1 LYTTNQ
7 IPIRMKQ
14 GIYATIWLISF
25 LLLNSCTRQHNHNI
39 LLVQADS
46 LMEEYPDS
54 ALHILE
60 SIESQQLTVQA
71 DRAYYALLLTQAR
84 DKNYIVQTDDSL
96 IRTAVQYYDSI
107 GDIPMQA
114 KAHYHWGGV
123 LRDQNNYF
131 HALHLY
137 INAANYAKRSEKSK
151 LLSLIYNNIGNI
163 YYQENHYN
171 KADSMYQLL
180 QQQATLQKDTINLV
194 EALSKRGS
202 INIEKGK
209 AYYQQAESLLLQ
221 ASELTKHFPNNMLK
235 ANIASSLSALYSRM
249 QKGKE
254 AIKYAKENFTHLT
267 DTTLYAKGYLL
278 LGDAY
283 YKAQLYDS
291 AQFYFNKALH
301 TQEYVT
307 KANTY
312 MRLADIAK
320 KSNKLEESLELER
333 FYSAYQDSAYNQNL
347 YILSTST
354 FYSPTP
360 PQYRADFPVKRWVL
374 YISICILIIGSYLF
388 IRQYKYKKVSSKKN
402 SIRTMEIDIEKV
414 KGQLQETAFYKKAQS
429 ILNHQ
434 NDTDAKSTEKP
445 VLTNDDQK
453 SLIKEINCLIPE
465 YTSHLR
471 KNFPL
476 LTDKDIF
483 FCCIHLSGFS
493 IQELGVILSRT
504 PNSIY
509 KRRGSI
515 LEKKMQ
521 LDKNDN
527 FIKAITA
534 I

>member
-1 LYTTNQ
+1 
-7 IPIRMKQ
+7 MKQ
-14 GIYATIWLISF
+14 GIYVTIWLISF

-60 SIESQQLTVQA
+60 SIESQQLTVHA
-71 DRAYYALLLTQAR
+71 DRAYYTLLLTQAR

-107 GDIPMQA
+107 GDVQMQA
-114 KAHYHWGGV
+114 KAYYHWGGV
-123 LRDQNNYF
+123 LRDQRNYS
-131 HALHLY
+131 HALNLY
-137 INAANYAKRSEKSK
+137 VNERSK

-171 KADSMYQLL
+171 NADSIYQLM

-209 AYYQQAESLLLQ
+209 AHYQQAESLLLQ
-221 ASELTKHFPNNMLK
+221 ASELRKYFPNNMLK

-291 AQFYFNKALH
+291 ARFYFNKALH
-301 TQEYVT
+301 TQEYTT
-307 KANTY
+307 KASAY

-333 FYSAYQDSAYNQNL
+333 LYSSYQDSAHNQNL
-347 YILSTST
+347 YILSTNA
-354 FYSPTP
+354 FYPPTP
-360 PQYRADFPVKRWVL
+360 PQYKSDFPVKRWIL
-374 YISICILIIGSYLF
+374 YISIGILIVGSYLF
-388 IRQYKYKKVSSKKN
+388 IRQYKCKKVSSEKD

-434 NDTDAKSTEKP
+434 NDINAKATEKP
-445 VLTNDDQK
+445 ELTNDDQK

-465 YTSHLR
+465 YTSHLK

-509 KRRGSI
+509 KRRSSI

-527 FIKAITA
+527 FIKAITS

>member
-1 LYTTNQ
+1 
-7 IPIRMKQ
+7 MFH
-14 GIYATIWLISF
+14 IWLTM
-25 LLLNSCTRQHNHNI
+25 LLSLASCTQHHSPNV
-39 LLVQADS
+39 LLMQADS
-46 LMEEYPDS
+46 LMEAYPDS
-54 ALHILE
+54 ALRILE
-60 SIESQQLTVQA
+60 NVEPQQLKTPANQ
-71 DRAYYALLLTQAR
+71 AYYALLLTQAR

-96 IRTAVQYYDSI
+96 IRIAVQYYDSI
-107 GDIPMQA
+107 GDILMQA

-137 INAANYAKRSEKSK
+137 TNAANYAKRSERSK

-163 YYQENHYN
+163 YYQENHYS

-221 ASELTKHFPNNMLK
+221 ASELTKYFPNNMLK

-291 AQFYFNKALH
+291 ARFYFNKALH
-301 TQEYVT
+301 TQEYTT
-307 KANTY
+307 KASAY

-320 KSNKLEESLELER
+320 KSNKLKESLELER
-333 FYSAYQDSAYNQNL
+333 LYSAYQDSAHNQNL
-347 YILSTST
+347 YILSTNT
-354 FYSPTP
+354 LYSPTP
-360 PQYRADFPVKRWVL
+360 PQYKSDFSVKRWIL
-374 YISICILIIGSYLF
+374 YISIGILIVGSYLF
-388 IRQYKYKKVSSKKN
+388 IKQYKCKKVSSEKD
-402 SIRTMEIDIEKV
+402 SIRTIEIDIEKV

-434 NDTDAKSTEKP
+434 NDINAKSTEKP
-445 VLTNDDQK
+445 ELTNDDQK

-465 YTSHLR
+465 YTSHLK

-509 KRRGSI
+509 KRRSSI

-527 FIKAITA
+527 FIKAITS

>member
-1 LYTTNQ
+1 MHLTNLTTTK
-7 IPIRMKQ
+7 MKR
-14 GIYATIWLISF
+14 IFYIIIWLLGF
-25 LLLNSCTRQHNHNI
+25 LSSTSCTQRHQSHA

-46 LMEEYPDS
+46 VMEEYPDS

-60 SIESQQLTVQA
+60 SIEPQQLGTQA
-71 DRAYYALLLTQAR
+71 NQAYYALLLTQAR

-96 IRTAVQYYDSI
+96 IRIAVQYYDSI
-107 GDIPMQA
+107 RDIPMQA

-137 INAANYAKRSEKSK
+137 IDAANYAKCSERSK

-171 KADSMYQLL
+171 KADSIYQLL
-180 QQQATLQKDTINLV
+180 QQQAALQKDTLNLV

-209 AYYQQAESLLLQ
+209 AYYQHAESLLLQ
-221 ASELTKHFPNNMLK
+221 ASELTKHFPYNMLK
-235 ANIASSLSALYSRM
+235 ADIASSLSALYSRM

-254 AIKYAKENFTHLT
+254 AIEYAKENFTLLT
-267 DTTLYAKGYLL
+267 DTTLYTKGYLL

-291 AQFYFNKALH
+291 AQFYFNKALY

-307 KANTY
+307 KANAY

-320 KSNKLEESLELER
+320 KLNKLKESLELER
-333 FYSAYQDSAYNQNL
+333 LYSAYQDSAHNQNL

-360 PQYRADFPVKRWVL
+360 PQYRSDIPIKRWIL
-374 YISICILIIGSYLF
+374 YISICILIVGSYLF
-388 IRQYKYKKVSSKKN
+388 IRQYKYKKVSSEKN

-414 KGQLQETAFYKKAQS
+414 KGQLQETTFYMKAQS

-434 NDTDAKSTEKP
+434 NDINAKLTEKP
-445 VLTNDDQK
+445 ELTNDDQK

-493 IQELGVILSRT
+493 IQELGAILSRT

-509 KRRGSI
+509 KRRSSI

-527 FIKAITA
+527 FIKAITS

>member
-1 LYTTNQ
+1 
-7 IPIRMKQ
+7 MKQ
-14 GIYATIWLISF
+14 GIYVTIWLISF

-60 SIESQQLTVQA
+60 SIESQQLTVHA

-107 GDIPMQA
+107 GDVQMQA
-114 KAHYHWGGV
+114 KAYYHWGGV
-123 LRDQNNYF
+123 LRDQRNYS
-131 HALHLY
+131 HALNLY
-137 INAANYAKRSEKSK
+137 VNASYYAKNSERSK

-171 KADSMYQLL
+171 NADSIYQLM

-209 AYYQQAESLLLQ
+209 AHYQQAESLLLQ
-221 ASELTKHFPNNMLK
+221 ASELARHFSNNMLK
-235 ANIASSLSALYSRM
+235 ADIASSLSALYSRM
-249 QKGKE
+249 QKNKE
-254 AIKYAKENFTHLT
+254 AIKYAKENFTLLT
-267 DTTLYAKGYLL
+267 DTVLYAKGYLL
-278 LGDAY
+278 LGDVY
-283 YKAQLYDS
+283 YKARLYDS
-291 AQFYFNKALH
+291 AHLYFNKALH
-301 TQEYVT
+301 TQEYIT
-307 KANTY
+307 KANAY

-320 KSNKLEESLELER
+320 KLNKLEESLELER
-333 FYSAYQDSAYNQNL
+333 LYSAYRDSAHNQF
-347 YILSTST
+347 LSISPTNI

-360 PQYRADFPVKRWVL
+360 PKSKSDSPLKRWVS
-374 YISICILIIGSYLF
+374 YISICILITWCYLL
-388 IRQYKYKKVSSKKN
+388 IKRYKKVSSDREKY
-402 SIRTMEIDIEKV
+402 SIKPIEIDIEKV
-414 KGQLQETAFYKKAQS
+414 KGQLQETTFYGKAKS

-434 NDTDAKSTEKP
+434 DEISPKSTEKP
-445 VLTNDDQK
+445 ELTNDDQK
-453 SLIKEINCLIPE
+453 LLIKEINCLIPE

-471 KNFPL
+471 KNFPAL
-476 LTDKDIF
+476 NDKDIF
-483 FCCIHLSGFS
+483 FCCIHLSDFS
-493 IQELGVILSRT
+493 IQELGIILNRT

-509 KRRGSI
+509 KRRSGI
-515 LEKKMQ
+515 LEKKMK
-521 LDKNDN
+521 LNKNDN
-527 FIKAITA
+527 FVKAITS

>member
-1 LYTTNQ
+1 
-7 IPIRMKQ
+7 MKQ
-14 GIYATIWLISF
+14 GIYVTIWLISF

-60 SIESQQLTVQA
+60 SIESQQLTVHA

-107 GDIPMQA
+107 GDVQMQA
-114 KAHYHWGGV
+114 KAYYHWGGV
-123 LRDQNNYF
+123 LRDQRNYS
-131 HALHLY
+131 HALNLY
-137 INAANYAKRSEKSK
+137 VNASYYAKNSERSK

-171 KADSMYQLL
+171 NADSIYQLM

-221 ASELTKHFPNNMLK
+221 ASELTKYFPNNMLK

-291 AQFYFNKALH
+291 ARFYFNKALH
-301 TQEYVT
+301 TQEYTT
-307 KANTY
+307 KASAY

-333 FYSAYQDSAYNQNL
+333 LYSSYQDSAHNQNL
-347 YILSTST
+347 YILSTNA
-354 FYSPTP
+354 FYPPTP
-360 PQYRADFPVKRWVL
+360 PQYKSDFPVKRWIL
-374 YISICILIIGSYLF
+374 YISIGILIVGSYLF
-388 IRQYKYKKVSSKKN
+388 IRQYKCKKVSSEKD
-402 SIRTMEIDIEKV
+402 SIRTMEIEIDIDIEKV

-434 NDTDAKSTEKP
+434 NDINAKSTEKP
-445 VLTNDDQK
+445 ELTNDDQK
-453 SLIKEINCLIPE
+453 SLIKEVNCLIPE
-465 YTSHLR
+465 YTSHLK

-509 KRRGSI
+509 KRRSSI

-527 FIKAITA
+527 FIKAITS

>member
-1 LYTTNQ
+1 
-7 IPIRMKQ
+7 MKQ
-14 GIYATIWLISF
+14 GIYVTIWLISF

-39 LLVQADS
+39 PLVQADS

-60 SIESQQLTVQA
+60 SIESQQLTVHA
-71 DRAYYALLLTQAR
+71 DRAYYTLLLTQAR
-84 DKNYIVQTDDSL
+84 DKNYIVQTDDPL

-107 GDIPMQA
+107 GDVQMQA
-114 KAHYHWGGV
+114 KAYYHWGGV
-123 LRDQNNYF
+123 LRDQRNYS
-131 HALHLY
+131 HALNLY
-137 INAANYAKRSEKSK
+137 VNASYYAKNSERSK

-171 KADSMYQLL
+171 NADSIYQLM

-209 AYYQQAESLLLQ
+209 AHYQHAESLLLQ
-221 ASELTKHFPNNMLK
+221 ASELTKHFPYNMLK
-235 ANIASSLSALYSRM
+235 ADITSSLSALYSRM

-254 AIKYAKENFTHLT
+254 AIEYAKENFTHLT

-291 AQFYFNKALH
+291 ARFYFNKALH
-301 TQEYVT
+301 TQEYTT
-307 KANTY
+307 KASAY

-333 FYSAYQDSAYNQNL
+333 LYSSYQDSAHNQNL
-347 YILSTST
+347 YILSTNA
-354 FYSPTP
+354 FYPPTP
-360 PQYRADFPVKRWVL
+360 PQYKSDFPVKRWIL
-374 YISICILIIGSYLF
+374 YISIGILIVGSYLF
-388 IRQYKYKKVSSKKN
+388 IRQYKCKKVSSEKD

-434 NDTDAKSTEKP
+434 NDINAKSTEKP
-445 VLTNDDQK
+445 ELTNDDQK
-453 SLIKEINCLIPE
+453 SLIKEVNCLIPE
-465 YTSHLR
+465 YTSHLK

-509 KRRGSI
+509 KRRSSI

-527 FIKAITA
+527 FIKAITS

>member
-1 LYTTNQ
+1 
-7 IPIRMKQ
+7 MKQ
-14 GIYATIWLISF
+14 GIYVTIWLISF

-60 SIESQQLTVQA
+60 SIESQQLTVHA

-107 GDIPMQA
+107 GDVQMQA
-114 KAHYHWGGV
+114 KAYYHWGGV
-123 LRDQNNYF
+123 LRDQRNYS
-131 HALHLY
+131 HALNLY
-137 INAANYAKRSEKSK
+137 VNASYYAKNSERSK

-171 KADSMYQLL
+171 NADSIYQLM

-221 ASELTKHFPNNMLK
+221 ASELTKYFPNNMLK

-267 DTTLYAKGYLL
+267 DTTLYAKRYLL

-291 AQFYFNKALH
+291 ARFYFNKALH
-301 TQEYVT
+301 TQEYTT
-307 KANTY
+307 KASAY

-333 FYSAYQDSAYNQNL
+333 LYSSYQDSAHNQNL
-347 YILSTST
+347 YILSTNA
-354 FYSPTP
+354 FYPPTP
-360 PQYRADFPVKRWVL
+360 PQYKSDFPVKRWIL
-374 YISICILIIGSYLF
+374 YISIGILIVGSYLF
-388 IRQYKYKKVSSKKN
+388 IRQYKCKKVSSEKD
-402 SIRTMEIDIEKV
+402 SIRTMEIEIDIEKV

-434 NDTDAKSTEKP
+434 NDINAKSTEKP
-445 VLTNDDQK
+445 ELTNDDQK
-453 SLIKEINCLIPE
+453 SLIKEVNCLIPE
-465 YTSHLR
+465 YTSHLK

-509 KRRGSI
+509 KRRSSI

-527 FIKAITA
+527 FIKAITS

>member
-1 LYTTNQ
+1 
-7 IPIRMKQ
+7 MKQ
-14 GIYATIWLISF
+14 GIYVTIWLISF

-60 SIESQQLTVQA
+60 SIESQQLTVHA

-107 GDIPMQA
+107 GDVQMQA
-114 KAHYHWGGV
+114 KAYYHWGGV
-123 LRDQNNYF
+123 LRDQRNYS
-131 HALHLY
+131 HALNLY
-137 INAANYAKRSEKSK
+137 VNASYYAKNSERSK

-171 KADSMYQLL
+171 NADSIYQLM

-221 ASELTKHFPNNMLK
+221 ASELTKYFPNNMLK

-291 AQFYFNKALH
+291 ARFYFNKALH
-301 TQEYVT
+301 TQEYTT
-307 KANTY
+307 KASAY

-333 FYSAYQDSAYNQNL
+333 LYSSYQDSAHNQNL
-347 YILSTST
+347 YILSTNA
-354 FYSPTP
+354 FYPPTP
-360 PQYRADFPVKRWVL
+360 PQYKSDFPVKRWIL
-374 YISICILIIGSYLF
+374 YISIGILIVGSYLF
-388 IRQYKYKKVSSKKN
+388 IRQYKCKKVSSEKD
-402 SIRTMEIDIEKV
+402 SIRTMEIEIEIDIEKV

-434 NDTDAKSTEKP
+434 NDINAKSTEKP
-445 VLTNDDQK
+445 ELTNDDQK
-453 SLIKEINCLIPE
+453 SLIKEVNCLIPE
-465 YTSHLR
+465 YTSHLK

-509 KRRGSI
+509 KRRSSI

-527 FIKAITA
+527 FIKAITS

>member
-1 LYTTNQ
+1 
-7 IPIRMKQ
+7 MKQ
-14 GIYATIWLISF
+14 GIYVTIWLISF

-60 SIESQQLTVQA
+60 SIESQQLTVHA

-107 GDIPMQA
+107 GDVQMQA
-114 KAHYHWGGV
+114 KAYYHWGGV
-123 LRDQNNYF
+123 LRDQRNYS
-131 HALHLY
+131 HALNLY
-137 INAANYAKRSEKSK
+137 VNASYYAKNSERSK

-171 KADSMYQLL
+171 NADSIYQLM

-221 ASELTKHFPNNMLK
+221 ASELTKYFPNNMLK

-291 AQFYFNKALH
+291 ARFYFNKALH
-301 TQEYVT
+301 TQEYTT
-307 KANTY
+307 KASAY

-333 FYSAYQDSAYNQNL
+333 LYSSYQDSAHNQNL
-347 YILSTST
+347 YILSTNA
-354 FYSPTP
+354 FYPPTP
-360 PQYRADFPVKRWVL
+360 PQYKSDFPVKRWIL
-374 YISICILIIGSYLF
+374 YISIGILIVGSYLF
-388 IRQYKYKKVSSKKN
+388 IRQYKCKKVSSEKD
-402 SIRTMEIDIEKV
+402 SIRTMEIEIDIEKV

-434 NDTDAKSTEKP
+434 NDINAKSTEKP
-445 VLTNDDQK
+445 ELTNDDQK
-453 SLIKEINCLIPE
+453 SLIKEVNCLIPE
-465 YTSHLR
+465 YTSHLK

-527 FIKAITA
+527 FIKAITS

>member
-1 LYTTNQ
+1 
-7 IPIRMKQ
+7 MKQ
-14 GIYATIWLISF
+14 GIYVTIWLISF

-60 SIESQQLTVQA
+60 SIESQQLTVHA

-107 GDIPMQA
+107 GDVQMQA
-114 KAHYHWGGV
+114 KAYYHWGGV
-123 LRDQNNYF
+123 LRDQRNYS
-131 HALHLY
+131 HALNLY
-137 INAANYAKRSEKSK
+137 VNASYYAKNSERSK

-171 KADSMYQLL
+171 NADSIYQLM

-209 AYYQQAESLLLQ
+209 AHYQQAESLLLQ
-221 ASELTKHFPNNMLK
+221 ASELTKYFPNNMLK

-291 AQFYFNKALH
+291 ARFYFNKALH
-301 TQEYVT
+301 TQEYTT
-307 KANTY
+307 KASAY

-333 FYSAYQDSAYNQNL
+333 LYSSYQDSAHNQNL
-347 YILSTST
+347 YILATNA
-354 FYSPTP
+354 FYPPTP
-360 PQYRADFPVKRWVL
+360 PQYKSDFPVKRWIL
-374 YISICILIIGSYLF
+374 YISIGILIVGSYLF
-388 IRQYKYKKVSSKKN
+388 IRQYKCKKVSSEKD

-434 NDTDAKSTEKP
+434 NDINAKATEKP
-445 VLTNDDQK
+445 ELTNDDQK

-465 YTSHLR
+465 YTSHLK

-509 KRRGSI
+509 KRRSSI

-527 FIKAITA
+527 FIKAITS

>member
-1 LYTTNQ
+1 MRY
-7 IPIRMKQ
+7 IIR
-14 GIYATIWLISF
+14 ILIFLTGVLSF
-25 LLLNSCTRQHNHNI
+25 ISCSQRHHSNAV
-39 LLVQADS
+39 LVQADS
-46 LMEEYPDS
+46 LMEEHPDS

-60 SIESQQLTVQA
+60 GIESQQLTMQA
-71 DRAYYALLLTQAR
+71 DRAYYALLVTQAR

-96 IRTAVQYYDSI
+96 IRMAVQYYDAI
-107 GDIPMQA
+107 GYVQMQA
-114 KAHYHWGGV
+114 KAYYHWGGV
-123 LRDQNNYF
+123 LRDKRNYS
-131 HALHLY
+131 HALNIY
-137 INAANYAKRSEKSK
+137 INAVLYAKNSDTQK

-163 YYQENHYN
+163 YYQENQYH
-171 KADSMYQLL
+171 KADSIYQLME
-180 QQQATLQKDTINLV
+180 QQAILQKDTINIV

-209 AYYQQAESLLLQ
+209 AHYQQAESLLLQ
-221 ASELTKHFPNNMLK
+221 ASELTRHISNNMLK
-235 ANIASSLSALYSRM
+235 ANIVSSLSALYSRM
-249 QKGKE
+249 QKSKE
-254 AIKYAKENFTHLT
+254 AIKYAKENFALLT

-291 AQFYFNKALH
+291 ARFYFNKARYTKEH
-301 TQEYVT
+301 IT
-307 KANTY
+307 KANAY

-320 KSNKLEESLELER
+320 KINKLEEALELER
-333 FYSAYQDSAYNQNL
+333 LYSAYLDSAYNQSL
-347 YILSTST
+347 YILPTNI

-360 PQYRADFPVKRWVL
+360 PKSKSDSLLRRWIP
-374 YISICILIIGSYLF
+374 YISICILIVGSYLV
-388 IRQYKYKKVSSKKN
+388 IRRYKYKKVSSDKEKD
-402 SIRTMEIDIEKV
+402 SIRVMEIDIEKV
-414 KGQLQETAFYKKAQS
+414 KGQLQETTFYKKAQS
-429 ILNHQ
+429 ILNYQ
-434 NDTDAKSTEKP
+434 NDINAKSTEKP
-445 VLTNDDQK
+445 ELTNDDQK

-527 FIKAITA
+527 FIKVITS